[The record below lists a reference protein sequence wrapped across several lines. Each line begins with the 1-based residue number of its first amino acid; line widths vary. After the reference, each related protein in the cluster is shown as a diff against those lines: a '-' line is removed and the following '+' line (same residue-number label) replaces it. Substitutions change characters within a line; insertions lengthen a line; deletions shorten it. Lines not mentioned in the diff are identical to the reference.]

1 MTKKQQKKLA
11 KEIAECERI
20 IHQSTDKIEIH
31 EAMDRQVKLI
41 SNANMDISDTIAV
54 DQMTKKFLEEMQV

>member
-20 IHQSTDKIEIH
+20 IHQSTDKIEIR